1 MNIAILL
8 PLKEKY
14 TKIGAG
20 AVSILV
26 NTHLRKS
33 KYKKTT
39 RVYGS
44 NIDRPLDSNIF
55 SPLSSN
61 KNFFSNSTY
70 VKSFEKKILPKTDV
84 IELHNRP
91 RYFFHLK
98 KKFPN
103 KKFILFFHNNSLD
116 LKGSQTVTDRK
127 YLYKELDCLVFLSVW
142 MKDQF
147 FKDIKITDSKK
158 IKIFYPGIEFDKKF
172 PVKKNTILFVGKL
185 NHAKGYDIYS
195 NAVSKFLKTNRSWK
209 GICVGSE
216 TRREILKKKNILELG
231 EIPNKEVLKLIS
243 QSKITIACSRWNE
256 PLGRLPIESASRGSF
271 PIVSNRGGLVET
283 LEESFSILKTNNS
296 NELLKK
302 INFLVKNPK
311 KLLSMQKKIFEN
323 FNLSLK
329 NTTKEIDYIRDSLFE
344 KNIVIKKKS
353 LKILH
358 IASFNETSNGS
369 LFYSTANK
377 FNIGFTKLG
386 HFVQTIDDKFFLKS
400 NFSNTISGLN
410 DKIISYVENFAPD
423 LILLGHTNKITSETL
438 KKIRNLLPKI
448 VICRWYIDSISP
460 EFFSNNSKILLNN
473 INLIDK
479 VFITSHPNK
488 ALSKCKNKFHFI
500 PNPVDLSVETNK
512 NFLRNSLD
520 YDFFFALSH
529 GQHRG
534 VLKIGKK
541 DERDNFI
548 EYLYKNLHQVKKFF
562 ISTSFNSPKWGSE
575 FFYYLSNSRMGLNMS
590 RGNYQNLYSSD
601 RISSLVGN
609 GLLTFMDKKSNY
621 QKFFTDKEIIFYKN
635 KIDLIKKILFYK
647 KNDALAKKY
656 AKNAYQKY
664 HKHFNSKEVCSYIL
678 AKSNLIKRRKFYW
691 IGR

>member
-1 MNIAILL
+1 
-8 PLKEKY
+8 
-14 TKIGAG
+14 
-20 AVSILV
+20 
-26 NTHLRKS
+26 
-33 KYKKTT
+33 
-39 RVYGS
+39 
-44 NIDRPLDSNIF
+44 
-55 SPLSSN
+55 
-61 KNFFSNSTY
+61 
-70 VKSFEKKILPKTDV
+70 
-84 IELHNRP
+84 
-91 RYFFHLK
+91 
-98 KKFPN
+98 
-103 KKFILFFHNNSLD
+103 
-116 LKGSQTVTDRK
+116 
-127 YLYKELDCLVFLSVW
+127 
-142 MKDQF
+142 
-147 FKDIKITDSKK
+147 
-158 IKIFYPGIEFDKKF
+158 
-172 PVKKNTILFVGKL
+172 
-185 NHAKGYDIYS
+185 
-195 NAVSKFLKTNRSWK
+195 
-209 GICVGSE
+209 
-216 TRREILKKKNILELG
+216 
-231 EIPNKEVLKLIS
+231 
-243 QSKITIACSRWNE
+243 
-256 PLGRLPIESASRGSF
+256 
-271 PIVSNRGGLVET
+271 
-283 LEESFSILKTNNS
+283 
-296 NELLKK
+296 
-302 INFLVKNPK
+302 
-311 KLLSMQKKIFEN
+311 MQKKIFEN

-344 KNIVIKKKS
+344 KKIVIKKKS

-386 HFVQTIDDKFFLKS
+386 HFVQTVDDKFFLKS

-448 VICRWYIDSISP
+448 VICRWYIDSVSP
-460 EFFSNNSKILLNN
+460 EFFTNNSKILLNN

-479 VFITSHPNK
+479 LFITSHPNK
-488 ALSKCKNKFHFI
+488 ALSKYKNKFHFI

-534 VLKIGKK
+534 VLKTGKK

-575 FFYYLSNSRMGLNMS
+575 FFYYLSNSRMGLNIS

-678 AKSNLIKRRKFYW
+678 AESNLIKRRKFYW
-691 IGR
+691 LTR